1 MPPRT
6 PGRPERPGS
15 TTAGQLINLT
25 SLPPKSVGSPP
36 VPDPFMCL
44 CMPQVRLLVA
54 KDGQA
59 FTSMLKGQKD
69 FGNPELLDKVPG
81 HAVSFV
87 IG

>member
-1 MPPRT
+1 
-6 PGRPERPGS
+6 
-15 TTAGQLINLT
+15 
-25 SLPPKSVGSPP
+25 
-36 VPDPFMCL
+36 MCL